1 MRELAKISK
10 EELKQFYEYKAE
22 VWDYCYL
29 NYEVSDPY
37 ATHNSVLRKYW
48 LDKMIERVHGSLF
61 VDVGCAGGLF
71 VTQAAL
77 NHFEYAVGV
86 DISARHFLKAKKRAR
101 ERKVKEKTDFVVADA
116 ERLPFRDHS
125 FSVVLSSETLEHV
138 PQPKKAVKEL
148 ARISN
153 KALVLSVPTMTSS
166 LFARTFPNKARER
179 IKLEIGNFSD
189 EGGGHLHDFDTR
201 TLKGVLETEGFKTER
216 VRASPLL
223 GNPFFRYANTKSR
236 KLYEKACLPLLK
248 AIEKIVARL
257 PWLSNMGIETA
268 ILAKRV

>member
-10 EELKQFYEYKAE
+10 EKLKQFYEHKAE

-29 NYEVSDPY
+29 NYEVPDPF

-48 LDKMIERVHGSLF
+48 LDKMIDGVEGSTF

-71 VTQAAL
+71 VAQAAL
-77 NHFEYAVGV
+77 NRFQYAVGV
-86 DISARHFLKAKKRAR
+86 DISATHFSKAKKRAR
-101 ERKVKEKTDFVVADA
+101 ERKVEGKTDFVVADA

-138 PQPKKAVKEL
+138 PHPKEAVTEL
-148 ARISN
+148 ARISD
-153 KALVLSVPTMTSS
+153 KALVLSVPTTTSS
-166 LFARTFPNKARER
+166 LFARAFPDKARVR
-179 IKLEIGNFSD
+179 IKLEIGNFGE
-189 EGGGHLHDFDTR
+189 EGGGHLYDFDSR
-201 TLKGVLETEGFKTER
+201 TLKRVVETEGFKTEGI
-216 VRASPLL
+216 RASPLL

-236 KLYEKACLPLLK
+236 KLFEKTCLPILK

-257 PWLSNMGIETA
+257 PWLSHMGIETV
-268 ILAKRV
+268 ILARRV